1 MLGLTFA
8 APFAL
13 AALIGLP
20 ALWLLLRVTPPRPRR
35 IDFPPLKLVA
45 DLAAQRQTPARTP
58 PWLLILRVLAA
69 AALILAVS
77 GPVWNPSGVGAG
89 GGRKALL
96 VMVDNG
102 VSAAHDWRDRMRVA
116 TDAVEGAARDGRPV
130 AVVGLADAAA
140 AIEARTPAA
149 SLERL
154 RALAPRPYLADRD
167 AHLQVLAGFLERNA
181 GAGIVWISDGVAGI
195 EPAGFPGRLA
205 ELGASSGAALTIL
218 RAETPPALAL
228 TASETGG
235 KLTARVLRAAAN

>member
-45 DLAAQRQTPARTP
+45 DLVARRQTPARTP
-58 PWLLILRVLAA
+58 PWLLILRLLAA

-96 VMVDNG
+96 VMIDNG

-130 AVVGLADAAA
+130 AVVGLADA
-140 AIEARTPAA
+140 
-149 SLERL
+149 
-154 RALAPRPYLADRD
+154 
-167 AHLQVLAGFLERNA
+167 
-181 GAGIVWISDGVAGI
+181 
-195 EPAGFPGRLA
+195 
-205 ELGASSGAALTIL
+205 
-218 RAETPPALAL
+218 
-228 TASETGG
+228 
-235 KLTARVLRAAAN
+235 